1 MKFLI
6 NTLIFIFL
14 FFLFKEITYYIFEI
28 VEIDQN
34 QSFIGEPKDMLLMQ
48 IGVFV
53 FTIFMVFLFYFL
65 ETFFKKSFKNAILR
79 KIIIFVFLLFIQIVV
94 VSLTFYLK
102 TQNVTYI
109 YPKTFLITL
118 GISALIIVA
127 LLLIVI
133 IVFHL
138 ISLKMKLN
146 EKLNLH
152 TLRPSPA
159 NLLIC

>member
-6 NTLIFIFL
+6 KTLIFIFL
-14 FFLFKEITYYIFEI
+14 FFFFKEITYYIFEI

-34 QSFIGEPKDMLLMQ
+34 QTFIGEPKDMLLMQ

-53 FTIFMVFLFYFL
+53 FTIFMAFLFYFL
-65 ETFFKKSFKNAILR
+65 ETYFKKSFKNAILR
-79 KIIIFVFLLFIQIVV
+79 KSIIFVFLLFIQIVV

-118 GISALIIVA
+118 GISALIIVV

-133 IVFHL
+133 ISIPSHK
-138 ISLKMKLN
+138 LKN
-146 EKLNLH
+146 E
-152 TLRPSPA
+152 TQ
-159 NLLIC
+159 

>member
-34 QSFIGEPKDMLLMQ
+34 QTFIGEPKDMLVMQ

-65 ETFFKKSFKNAILR
+65 ETYFRKSFKNAILR
-79 KIIIFVFLLFIQIVV
+79 KIIIFVFLLFIQIIV

-133 IVFHL
+133 ISIPSHK
-138 ISLKMKLN
+138 LKN
-146 EKLNLH
+146 E
-152 TLRPSPA
+152 TQ
-159 NLLIC
+159 